1 MHYLE
6 PGDIAKV
13 LRVAHKSTR
22 PSAHRQHMAMLTM
35 YFTGTRVSQMLAI
48 RGEDIFERDGRYVV
62 MLRAAKRGN
71 VVTHALHIDEDPAFD
86 MRPIIELAK
95 VKRQSLLFSGLS
107 RQYFNEILS
116 EYMTEA
122 GLHSMYAHSHVF
134 RSSAA
139 MAIFDATQRIGAV
152 SQFLA
157 HKSATAALIYLREA
171 DGLKAQDAMDNLVLA

>member
-6 PGDIAKV
+6 PNDIAKV
-13 LRVAHKSTR
+13 FRVAYKANTPKS
-22 PSAHRQHMAMLTM
+22 HRQHMAMLTM
-35 YFTGTRVSQMLAI
+35 FFTGTRVSQMLAI
-48 RGEDIFERDGRYVV
+48 RGEDIFERDGRYVI

-71 VVTHALHIDEDPAFD
+71 VVTHALHVDDDLAFD
-86 MRPIIELAK
+86 MRPLVELAK
-95 VKRQSLLFSGLS
+95 IKRQSLLFAGLS
-107 RQYFNEILS
+107 RQYFNEVLAI
-116 EYMTEA
+116 YMAEA

-157 HKSATAALIYLREA
+157 HKSATAALIYLRES
-171 DGLKAQDAMDNLVLA
+171 DGLRAQDAMDSLQLA

>member
-6 PGDIAKV
+6 PKDIAKV
-13 LRVAHKSTR
+13 LRVAHQATDPES
-22 PSAHRQHMAMLTM
+22 HRQHMAMLVM
-35 YFTGTRVSQMLAI
+35 FFTGTRVSQMLAI

-71 VVTHALHIDEDPAFD
+71 IVTHALHIDEDPAFD
-86 MRPIIELAK
+86 MRPLIELSK
-95 VKRQSLLFSGLS
+95 IKRQSLLFSGLS
-107 RQYFNEILS
+107 RQYFNKILVK
-116 EYMTEA
+116 YMAAA

-157 HKSATAALIYLREA
+157 HKSATAALIYLRES
-171 DGLKAQDAMDNLVLA
+171 DGIRAQDAMDNLQLA

>member
-6 PGDIAKV
+6 PTDISKV
-13 LRVAHKSTR
+13 FRVAHRANTLKSR
-22 PSAHRQHMAMLTM
+22 RQHMAMLTM

-71 VVTHALHIDEDPAFD
+71 VVTHALHVDDDPAFD
-86 MRPIIELAK
+86 MRPLVEIAK
-95 VKRQSLLFSGLS
+95 VKRKSLVFDGLT
-107 RQYFNEILS
+107 RQYFNEVLAG
-116 EYMTEA
+116 YMTEA
-122 GLHSMYAHSHVF
+122 GLHSMYGHSHVF

-139 MAIFDATQRIGAV
+139 MVIFDTTQRIGAV

-157 HKSATAALIYLREA
+157 HRSPSSAFCYLREA
-171 DGLKAQDAMDNLVLA
+171 DGVRAQGAMDNLKLG